1 MIVRI
6 LGEGRYDVP
15 DAAMGDVDRRDADL
29 AAALDAGDQEGFA
42 RALSALVDAVR
53 SSGTLIPPD
62 DLQPSTRVVPH
73 AGSTLDE
80 VRDLLAED
88 A

>member
-1 MIVRI
+1 VIVRI

-15 DAAMGDVDRRDADL
+15 DAAMGEIDRRDAEL
-29 AAALDAGDQEGFA
+29 AAALDADDEAAFGP
-42 RALSALVDAVR
+42 ALGALVDAVR
-53 SSGTLIPPD
+53 SSGTLIPSD

-73 AGSTLDE
+73 PGSTLDE